1 MKQYNFK
8 KPLLNLDGTVLKDKD
23 EEILIN
29 KALAMNLSQ
38 QSKGDALKVYDW
50 SRILY
55 DKGVLSLDR
64 SDARK
69 LKQIIEGMENASVLF
84 KAQLLEVFEGAEIE
98 NEKPDE

>member
-8 KPLLNLDGTVLKDKD
+8 KPLLNLDGTPLKDGD
-23 EEILIN
+23 AEIMLN

-38 QSKGDALKVYDW
+38 QTKGESLKIYDW

-55 DKGVLSLDR
+55 RDGILNLDR

-69 LKQIIEGMENASVLF
+69 LKQIIESMDNASVLF
-84 KAQLLEVFEGAEIE
+84 KAQLLEVFEDGEIE
-98 NEKPDE
+98 SEKTE